1 VQLASQHILSGLSVP
16 QFLNPVGSLVSG
28 TEGLT
33 GIALIAEACTTSR
46 LSLYLDNPV
55 TATTT
60 FTLRAGSSL
69 GAIADTAMVCTVS
82 SGSNACTSTTAVSL
96 AANSLVD
103 VALVPSGALPLVE
116 NAVMTL
122 VCK

>member
-1 VQLASQHILSGLSVP
+1 MSSQHIISGLSIQ
-16 QFLNPVGSLVSG
+16 QFLNPVGSLVSS
-28 TEGLT
+28 TEGLP
-33 GIALIAEACTTSR
+33 GIALIAEACTTSH

-69 GAIADTAMVCTVS
+69 GSIANTAMVCTVS
-82 SGSNACTSTTAVSL
+82 SGSTSCTSTSAVSL
-96 AANSLVD
+96 PANSLVD
-103 VALVPSGALPLVE
+103 VALLPSGALPLVE
-116 NAVMTL
+116 NAAMTF